1 MMNNH
6 FFRAYLFIFLTLF
19 IYSCANVVAP
29 SGGPKDEDPPRVL
42 RSTPANQ
49 SIRYQGD
56 DVRIF
61 FDEFVTLKNLN
72 QNLLV
77 SPPLPSQPEV
87 RVRGRSIIMSVND
100 TLAENTT
107 YVFFFGESI
116 VDITEGNPIP
126 NFRYVVSTGDFVDS
140 LSVRG
145 TVRNALTL
153 EPEAGVFV
161 MLYDNVYDSVP
172 MKERPLYVS
181 KTDANGRFTITNM
194 RMSEYL
200 MFALRDMNANF
211 LYDNPDETIAF
222 IDSLIRPEYA
232 ATVVFE
238 EEPTDN
244 DETEE
249 FSETEEGNVSSDTIS
264 QARRR
269 PLENDL
275 VSYNMFLFKEKDT
288 HQRIL
293 SASLIQRG
301 KVNLAFRIPTDSV
314 SIRDYRN
321 PFDYDWY
328 IPEYNPNRDTLTLW
342 MPDMQRDSLFLEITD
357 RGKVDSLRLSMIPRQ
372 PRTTGRRAATT
383 ADTIQPTTNLRASNL
398 RTGNLLPYFQQP
410 VIISE
415 TPLQSIDTENILLL
429 MSDTIELVPEFRF
442 TDNISRRLEL
452 TNNLENN
459 GNYRLIFNKN
469 SVYDI
474 FGHTNDSVAFRFRTD
489 NPENYG
495 TILVN
500 ISLPQPNEQY
510 ILQLLNQKLELVSEK
525 VISASNI
532 YAFQHLNAGTYRL
545 RLIHDENRNYKWD
558 TGNYLQKIQ
567 PEPVFLLTEPIQAR
581 INWEIETIWIVQ
593 QE

>member
-1 MMNNH
+1 MNNH
-6 FFRAYLFIFLTLF
+6 FFRVNIFILIALV
-19 IYSCANVVAP
+19 IYGCANVVAP
-29 SGGPKDEDPPRVL
+29 SGGPKDEDPPTVL
-42 RSTPANQ
+42 RSNPPNQ
-49 SIRYQGD
+49 STRYQGD

-61 FDEFVTLKNLN
+61 FDEFVTLKNLS

-87 RVRGRSIIMSVND
+87 KVRGRSIIMSLND
-100 TLAENTT
+100 TLVQNTT
-107 YVFFFGESI
+107 YVFFFGEAI
-116 VDITEGNPIP
+116 VDITEGNAIP
-126 NFRYVVSTGDFVDS
+126 NFRFVVSTGDFVDS

-172 MKERPLYVS
+172 LKERPLYVS

-200 MFALRDMNANF
+200 MFALRDINANF

-238 EEPTDN
+238 EKPTDN

-264 QARRR
+264 QTRRR
-269 PLENDL
+269 PDDKDL

-293 SASLIQRG
+293 SASLTQRG

-314 SIRDYRN
+314 SIRDYRD
-321 PFDYDWY
+321 PFDYEWH
-328 IPEYNPNRDTLTLW
+328 IPEYNPTRDTLTLW
-342 MPDMQRDSLFLEITD
+342 MPDMKRDSLFLEITD
-357 RGKVDSLRLSMIPRQ
+357 RGRVDSLRISMTPRQ
-372 PRTTGRRAATT
+372 PRTTGRRGAAT

-398 RTGNLLPYFQQP
+398 RAGNLLPYFQQP
-410 VIISE
+410 VFISE
-415 TPLQSIDTENILLL
+415 TPLQSINTENILLL
-429 MSDTIELVPEFRF
+429 MSDSIELAPEFRF
-442 TDNISRRLEL
+442 IDKLNRQLEL
-452 TNNLENN
+452 ANALENN
-459 GNYRLIFNKN
+459 GTYRLIFNKN
-469 SVYDI
+469 SITDI
-474 FGHTNDSVAFRFRTD
+474 FGHTNDSIAFRFRTD
-489 NPENYG
+489 NAESYG

-500 ISLPQPNEQY
+500 ISLPQPDEQY
-510 ILQLLNQKLELVSEK
+510 ILQLLNPKLELISEK
-525 VISASNI
+525 VISTSKT

-545 RLIHDENRNYKWD
+545 RLIHDVNRNRQWD
-558 TGNYLQKIQ
+558 TGNYLQRIQ
-567 PEPVFLLTEPIQAR
+567 PEPVFILAEPIQLR
-581 INWEIETIWIVQ
+581 INWEIEMIWSVSK
-593 QE
+593 E